1 MHFTRTYPR
10 IIFTQPGLGIA
21 TLKTVITLLS
31 VSPIGKCCPQHH
43 WSMICGKG
51 AGSGRRWCL
60 DQAAPSGDLSA
71 FISILFPTPTTSL
84 GFSWCSYHPAWV
96 TDCVNHFKMPE
107 SASLENTLKPCS
119 SSVSSQVYPRDAH
132 HTDDQKNQKAGVDN
146 LTLVSETP

>member
-43 WSMICGKG
+43 WSMICGRG

-107 SASLENTLKPCS
+107 VLLWRIRLSHVPALYPARFIPEMLTTLMTRIRK
-119 SSVSSQVYPRDAH
+119 Q
-132 HTDDQKNQKAGVDN
+132 G
-146 LTLVSETP
+146 LTTSHCQ